1 MGTIRR
7 FWKRL
12 TTFHVHVHSEGASD
26 AQIILLHR
34 IYRKVSAIMSA
45 ISDFAE
51 RVKAHDEQIDAA
63 IEGIAAD
70 VVALNEKVAE
80 LQASVGTV
88 TPEDQLLLDAI
99 EARGAE
105 LAAKLKGLDDVTP
118 PVAPVE

>member
-1 MGTIRR
+1 
-7 FWKRL
+7 
-12 TTFHVHVHSEGASD
+12 
-26 AQIILLHR
+26 
-34 IYRKVSAIMSA
+34 MSA